1 MSYEEK
7 CSVLHG
13 IIKSYTAEDTAIAF
27 SGGTDS
33 SLLLSLAAEHARK
46 NHTTAL
52 AVTICTELHPMND
65 LAVSEQVARE
75 MGVELVVLKVDEL
88 TQAGIANNP
97 LNRCY
102 LCKKLLFT
110 KAKELADKR
119 GISIIMDGTNADDLT
134 VYRPGLQALKEIGIK
149 SPLMEAGFSKEE
161 VRMLAEEYGISVADR
176 PSAPCLAT
184 RFPYGDR
191 ITIEKLHR
199 VDEGENYLRTLG
211 LYNVRIRV
219 HGNIARIEVDSKY
232 MGKLMLNRDLITKH
246 LKALGYTYITLD
258 LEGFRSGSM
267 DVDVVKQRQTGD

>member
-52 AVTICTELHPMND
+52 AVTICTELHTMND

-232 MGKLMLNRDLITKH
+232 MGKLILNRDLITKH